1 MAIFIREVA
10 RKITREETEVS
21 EMWMYMLGGSW
32 TLLSNGGVVRAR
44 QGWTQLTWL
53 RISDLT
59 LLTNLERWI
68 MLPDVGYTTGLQLRT
83 VLYSLTLMCLSGPF
97 SHFVFL

>member
-32 TLLSNGGVVRAR
+32 TLLSNGGVARAR

-97 SHFVFL
+97 SHFMFL